1 MRRKP
6 PVEVTLKRLRK
17 ERAHYLRIL
26 GYKTTSFTYCQRL
39 RKAIAARDKAI
50 SRLEETASR
59 AKLPPT

>member
-26 GYKTTSFTYCQRL
+26 GLQTTSFTYRQRL
-39 RKAIAARDKAI
+39 RKAIAARDTAI
-50 SRLEETASR
+50 AVLESTASR